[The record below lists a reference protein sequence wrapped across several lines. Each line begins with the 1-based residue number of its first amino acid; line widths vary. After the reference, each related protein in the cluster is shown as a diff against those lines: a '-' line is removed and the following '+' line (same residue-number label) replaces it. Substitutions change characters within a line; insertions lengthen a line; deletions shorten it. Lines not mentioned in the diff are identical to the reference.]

1 MNEYIINSIKKF
13 KIKNDVNSDVFIHE
27 YYTYTYKKVK
37 YIDIYVY
44 KKNKNIGC
52 ININN
57 SYPIFINFV
66 DGGGWK
72 QRGLADVSRLVSSC
86 DYAINYKN
94 LDLLEEVLKYY
105 FQIA

>member
-57 SYPIFINFV
+57 SYPIFINFI
-66 DGGGWK
+66 DE
-72 QRGLADVSRLVSSC
+72 
-86 DYAINYKN
+86 YKHR
-94 LDLLEEVLKYY
+94 DLITLQKPPQCLGMTLHSICTTDHKNCIIQYL
-105 FQIA
+105 